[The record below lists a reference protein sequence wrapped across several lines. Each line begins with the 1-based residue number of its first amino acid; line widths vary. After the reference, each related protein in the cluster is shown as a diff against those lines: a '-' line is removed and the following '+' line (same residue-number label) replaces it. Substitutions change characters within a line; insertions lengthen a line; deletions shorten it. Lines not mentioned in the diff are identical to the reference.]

1 MGRRPPAVKK
11 KRGKNGTMAG
21 MAALSTWLAAASPWL
36 AGASLAASLALW
48 ACLAATLRHFRGA
61 APGPA
66 RRPMTLIKP
75 VKGRDDA
82 MEASFRSIV
91 AADPGRVLQVLV
103 AIESAED
110 PAYPAAKA
118 FAAAHPDR
126 DVAVLLTGPAG
137 PRMGKA
143 HNMIEAYPAAK
154 HPVVIFSDA
163 DTCITP
169 ALLAETARAFD
180 EGAGAAF
187 GLPYH
192 VDAPGLGGWWLMLA
206 FNHTYCVPAALG
218 HAAGQFRSFA
228 GAWMAYTKDAL
239 AKAGGLERV
248 ANAIADDYALGAAA
262 RACGARLELLR
273 EPVFVSESAT
283 GAAAV
288 ARKLAKWS
296 SIICWTFPAAWL
308 LAPLLDPVLLGLA
321 AALCARSP
329 LALGALG
336 AALATRSL
344 VGLLQDRAVG
354 RIRRPAWF
362 YLTLLAADPAAMLF
376 WPLGLRRVVEW
387 RGRRY
392 RLSLGGACEVLPS

>member
-1 MGRRPPAVKK
+1 MD
-11 KRGKNGTMAG
+11 
-21 MAALSTWLAAASPWL
+21 LL
-36 AGASLAASLALW
+36 AGASLAASAALW

-75 VKGRDDA
+75 VKGLDDA
-82 MEASFRSIV
+82 MEASFRSIA
-91 AADPGRVLQVLV
+91 AADPERRLQVLV
-103 AIESAED
+103 AIESGDD

-126 DVAVLLTGPAG
+126 DISVLLTGPAG
-137 PRMGKA
+137 ARMGKA

-163 DTCITP
+163 DVCITP
-169 ALLAETARAFD
+169 SLLAETARAFD

-218 HAAGQFRSFA
+218 HATGQFRSFA
-228 GAWMAYTKDAL
+228 GAWMAYTKETI

-248 ANAIADDYALGAAA
+248 AHAIADDYALGAAA

-273 EPVFVSESAT
+273 EPVFVSESAA

-321 AALCARSP
+321 AVAAGAAGAGPSP
-329 LALGALG
+329 LAWAALG
-336 AALATRSL
+336 AALGTRSL
-344 VGLLQDRAVG
+344 AGLLQDRAVG

-362 YLTLLAADPAAMLF
+362 YLTLMAADPAAMLF

-392 RLSLGGACEVLPS
+392 RLSLGGACEVLAS